1 MYRFDYIV
9 DYYPESKID
18 VTEGQRLD
26 RQMIQ
31 DFMFGDP
38 SEELIRQ
45 IVSRAKTTVSDEAI
59 DLVCFAPG
67 TTGAK
72 TLLRFD
78 KISEVLAEELDC
90 DVYIDAVSLQFDS
103 DPITHIRHYK
113 CVKEIVKGKKMLVIG
128 SVYTTG
134 EALTEVGDLLMESG
148 ASDVIG
154 LFVAK
159 TVLE

>member
-9 DYYPESKID
+9 DYYPESKLD
-18 VTEGQRLD
+18 ATEDQISD

-45 IVSRAKTTVSDEAI
+45 IVSRVKTIVSGEAI

-72 TLLRFD
+72 TVLRFD
-78 KISEVLAEELDC
+78 KISGVLAEELDC

-103 DPITHIRHYK
+103 DPITHVRYYK
-113 CVKEIVKGKKMLVIG
+113 CAKEKVMGKRVLVVG
-128 SVYTTG
+128 SVYSTG
-134 EALTEVGDLLMESG
+134 EALTEVGDLLVKNRAKS
-148 ASDVIG
+148 VYG
-154 LFVAK
+154 LFAAK
-159 TVLE
+159 TIL

>member
-1 MYRFDYIV
+1 MYRFDYII
-9 DYYPESKID
+9 DYYPESKLD
-18 VTEGQRLD
+18 VTDSQRLD

-45 IVSRAKTTVSDEAI
+45 IVSRAKTAVSNEAI

-72 TLLRFD
+72 TILRFD
-78 KISEVLAEELDC
+78 KISEVLSEELAC
-90 DVYIDAVSLQFDS
+90 NVYIDAVSLQFDS

-113 CVKEIVKGKKMLVIG
+113 CAKGIVKGKKVMVVG

-134 EALTEVGDLLMESG
+134 EALTEVGDLLMKNG
-148 ASDVIG
+148 AKSVYG

-159 TVLE
+159 TTM

>member
-9 DYYPESKID
+9 DYYPESKLD
-18 VTEGQRLD
+18 VTEDQRSD

-31 DFMFGDP
+31 DFMFGEP
-38 SEELIRQ
+38 SEELIKQ
-45 IVSRAKTTVSDEAI
+45 IVSRVKTTVTEETV

-67 TTGAK
+67 STGAK

-90 DVYIDAVSLQFDS
+90 EVYIDAVSLQFDS
-103 DPITHIRHYK
+103 DPITHVRHYK
-113 CVKEIVKGKKMLVIG
+113 CAKEKVKGKRVLLVG
-128 SVYTTG
+128 SVYSTG
-134 EALTEVGDLLMESG
+134 EALTEIGDLLVKNGVKS
-148 ASDVIG
+148 VYG

-159 TVLE
+159 TIM

>member
-113 CVKEIVKGKKMLVIG
+113 CAKDKVKGKRALVVG
-128 SVYTTG
+128 SVYSTG

-159 TVLE
+159 TVME

>member
-45 IVSRAKTTVSDEAI
+45 IVSRARTTVSDEAI

-113 CVKEIVKGKKMLVIG
+113 CEKDKVKGKRVLVVG
-128 SVYTTG
+128 SVYSTG

>member
-9 DYYPESKID
+9 DYYPESMLD
-18 VTEGQRLD
+18 VTDSQRHD

-45 IVSRAKTTVSDEAI
+45 VVSRVKTVVSDEAI

-72 TLLRFD
+72 TVLRFD
-78 KISEVLAEELDC
+78 KISEFLAEELDC

-103 DPITHIRHYK
+103 DPITHVRYYK
-113 CVKEIVKGKKMLVIG
+113 CAKEIVKGKRVLLIG
-128 SVYTTG
+128 SVYATG
-134 EALTEVGDLLMESG
+134 EALMEIGDLLMESG
-148 ASDVIG
+148 ARDVLG

-159 TVLE
+159 TV

>member
-9 DYYPESKID
+9 DYYPESKLD
-18 VTEGQRLD
+18 ATEDQISD

-45 IVSRAKTTVSDEAI
+45 IVSRVKTIVSGEAI

-72 TLLRFD
+72 TVLRFD
-78 KISEVLAEELDC
+78 KISGVLAEELDC

-103 DPITHIRHYK
+103 DPITHVRYYK
-113 CVKEIVKGKKMLVIG
+113 CAKEKVKGKRVLVVG
-128 SVYTTG
+128 SVYSTG
-134 EALTEVGDLLMESG
+134 EALTEVGDLLVKNG
-148 ASDVIG
+148 AKSVYG
-154 LFVAK
+154 LFAAK
-159 TVLE
+159 TIL

>member
-9 DYYPESKID
+9 DYYPESKLD
-18 VTEGQRLD
+18 VTEGQRFD

-90 DVYIDAVSLQFDS
+90 DVYINAVSLQFDS
-103 DPITHIRHYK
+103 DPITHIRHYT
-113 CVKEIVKGKKMLVIG
+113 CAKEIVKGKKMLVIG

-134 EALTEVGDLLMESG
+134 EALTEVGDLLIKNG
-148 ASDVIG
+148 AKSVYG

-159 TVLE
+159 TIM

>member
-1 MYRFDYIV
+1 MYRFDYII
-9 DYYPESKID
+9 DYYPESYLD
-18 VTEGQRLD
+18 ATEGQKRD

-31 DFMFGDP
+31 DFMFGEP

-45 IVSRAKTTVSDEAI
+45 IVSRVKKTASDESI

-72 TLLRFD
+72 TVLRFD
-78 KISEVLAEELDC
+78 KISGVLAEELDC
-90 DVYIDAVSLQFDS
+90 EVYIDAVSLQFDS

-113 CVKEIVKGKKMLVIG
+113 CEEEKVKGKRVLVVG

-134 EALTEVGDLLMESG
+134 EALTEVGDLLIESG
-148 ASDVIG
+148 ASDVTG

>member
-9 DYYPESKID
+9 DYYPESKLD

>member
-113 CVKEIVKGKKMLVIG
+113 CEKDKVKGKRVLVVG
-128 SVYTTG
+128 SVYSTG

>member
-9 DYYPESKID
+9 DYYPESKLD
-18 VTEGQRLD
+18 ATEDQIRD

-31 DFMFGDP
+31 DFMFGEP

-45 IVSRAKTTVSDEAI
+45 IVSRVKTIVSDEAI

-72 TLLRFD
+72 TVLRFD
-78 KISEVLAEELDC
+78 KISEVLDDELDC
-90 DVYIDAVSLQFDS
+90 EVYIDAVSLQFDS
-103 DPITHIRHYK
+103 DPITHVRYYK
-113 CVKEIVKGKKMLVIG
+113 CAREKVKGKRVLLVG
-128 SVYTTG
+128 SVYSTG
-134 EALTEVGDLLMESG
+134 ESLAEVGDLLMESG
-148 ASDVIG
+148 ARGVCG

-159 TVLE
+159 TVQQ

>member
-1 MYRFDYIV
+1 MYRFDYLV
-9 DYYPESKID
+9 DYYPESKFE
-18 VTEGQRLD
+18 VTEDQKHD

-31 DFMFGDP
+31 DFMFGEP
-38 SEELIRQ
+38 SDELIKQ
-45 IVSRAKTTVSDEAI
+45 LVSRVKTEVEEKAI
-59 DLVCFAPG
+59 DLVCFVPG

-72 TLLRFD
+72 TILRFD

-90 DVYIDAVSLQFDS
+90 NVYIDAVSLQFDS

-113 CVKEIVKGKKMLVIG
+113 CAKDKVKGKRVLVVG
-128 SVYTTG
+128 SVYSTG

>member
-9 DYYPESKID
+9 DYYPESKLD

-90 DVYIDAVSLQFDS
+90 DVYINAVSLQFDS
-103 DPITHIRHYK
+103 DPITHIRHYT
-113 CVKEIVKGKKMLVIG
+113 CAKEIVKGKKMLVIG

-134 EALTEVGDLLMESG
+134 EALTEVGDLLIKNG
-148 ASDVIG
+148 AKSVYG

-159 TVLE
+159 TIM

>member
-9 DYYPESKID
+9 DYYPESKLD

-90 DVYIDAVSLQFDS
+90 DVYINAVSLQFDS
-103 DPITHIRHYK
+103 DPITHIRHYT
-113 CVKEIVKGKKMLVIG
+113 CAKEIVKGKKMLVIG

-134 EALTEVGDLLMESG
+134 EALTEVGDHRIKNG
-148 ASDVIG
+148 AKSVNG

-159 TVLE
+159 TIM